1 MRKSILFTLTAVIMI
16 LSSCNTKPKGQL
28 VGIYGDVTPEATPY
42 GMIHIPRGS
51 FVMGPN
57 DQSALWA
64 IQPTQRDVTVESFWM
79 DITEIT
85 NGEYRQFV
93 HWVRDSIV
101 RQEIAKQVV
110 KYNANEPEILIDSKK
125 YFDVKYHIIG
135 YDEFVTDTILN
146 WKYPIKWNKN
156 YNEEALIKTALADE
170 IDPETGIETTDGKIN
185 IADYLNEELIVYAA
199 INSVYYQGADIT
211 EGRQLNAH
219 KMNYSYKWL
228 ARDQAKL
235 PGNSFDP
242 RTGKYHDWA
251 EVRIDTAYIDATG
264 KIINEVKTKKLR
276 NRGDLIS
283 RRIINIYPDTM
294 CWMTEFTYSYNEPA
308 MLNYFSHQS
317 YAMFPVVGVTWE
329 QAQAFCNWRNKIY
342 QESSKLPRAQEYR
355 LPTEAEWEY
364 AARGGRHNSAYP
376 WGGPYIRDN
385 KGCFMANFKPLR
397 GNYTED
403 GYFIPAS
410 VGTYDPNDY
419 GLYDMAGN
427 VSEWT
432 DDTYDESVGTFVLDM
447 NPSYKY
453 ESREGDTKIMKRK
466 VIKGGS
472 WKDVGAYLQ
481 CGMRD
486 FEYQDVCRPSIGFRC
501 VRTHIGE

>member
-1 MRKSILFTLTAVIMI
+1 MRKLVLFALTAAVIA
-16 LSSCNTKPKGQL
+16 LTSCSKPKGQL
-28 VGIYGDVTPEATPY
+28 TGIYENITPEATPY
-42 GMIHIPRGS
+42 GMVRIPRGS

-85 NGEYRQFV
+85 NGEYKQFV
-93 HWVRDSIV
+93 LWVRDSIARTQLARMEV
-101 RQEIAKQVV
+101 DVLGVEAEDAKYFSV
-110 KYNANEPEILIDSKK
+110 KYDPYNEAADP
-125 YFDVKYHIIG
+125 
-135 YDEFVTDTILN
+135 DTLLN
-146 WKYPIKWNKN
+146 WKVRIPWKAKWT
-156 YNEEALIKTALADE
+156 YEGDEEENATYLA
-170 IDPETGIETTDGKIN
+170 
-185 IADYLNEELIVYAA
+185 V
-199 INSVYYQGADIT
+199 NSVFYQSGDKT
-211 EGRQLNAH
+211 EERQLNAH
-219 KMNYSYKWL
+219 VMNYSYKWL

-235 PGNSFDP
+235 PGNSFNP
-242 RTGKYHDWA
+242 KTGKYHDWA
-251 EVRIDTAYIDATG
+251 EVTIDTAYYDETG
-264 KIINEVKTKKLR
+264 KIINKVIKKKLR
-276 NRGDLIS
+276 QRGDLIS

-308 MLNYFSHQS
+308 MLNYFSHPS
-317 YAMFPVVGVTWE
+317 YGYFPVVGVTWE
-329 QAQAFCNWRNKIY
+329 QAQAFCHWRNAQY
-342 QESSKLPRAQEYR
+342 QNVSKMPRAQEYR

-364 AARGGRHNSAYP
+364 AARGGKLNSAYP
-376 WGGPYIRDN
+376 WGGPYIRDA

-403 GYFIPAS
+403 GYFLPSS

-427 VSEWT
+427 VSEWI
-432 DDTYDESVGTFVLDM
+432 DDTYDETTSSFALDM

-453 ESREGDTKIMKRK
+453 EAREGDLKIMRRK

-501 VRTHIGE
+501 VRTHIGD

>member
-1 MRKSILFTLTAVIMI
+1 MRKLVLFALTAAVIA
-16 LSSCNTKPKGQL
+16 LTSCSKPKGQL
-28 VGIYGDVTPEATPY
+28 TGIYGNITPEATPY
-42 GMIHIPRGS
+42 GMVRIPRGS

-57 DQSALWA
+57 DQSATWA
-64 IQPTQRDVTVESFWM
+64 IQPNQRDVTVESFWM

-85 NGEYRQFV
+85 NGEYKQFV
-93 HWVRDSIV
+93 VWVRDSIARTQLARMEV
-101 RQEIAKQVV
+101 DVLGVEAEDAKYFSV
-110 KYNANEPEILIDSKK
+110 KYDPYNEAADP
-125 YFDVKYHIIG
+125 
-135 YDEFVTDTILN
+135 DTILN
-146 WKYPIKWNKN
+146 WKVRIPWKAKWT
-156 YNEEALIKTALADE
+156 YEGDEEENATYLA
-170 IDPETGIETTDGKIN
+170 
-185 IADYLNEELIVYAA
+185 V
-199 INSVYYQGADIT
+199 NSVFYQSGDKT
-211 EGRQLNAH
+211 EERQLNAH
-219 KMNYSYKWL
+219 VMNYSYKWL

-235 PGNSFDP
+235 PGNSFNP
-242 RTGKYHDWA
+242 KTGKYHDWA
-251 EVRIDTAYIDATG
+251 EVTIDTAYYDETG
-264 KIINEVKTKKLR
+264 KIINKVIKKKLR
-276 NRGDLIS
+276 QRGDLIS

-308 MLNYFSHQS
+308 MLNYFSHPS
-317 YAMFPVVGVTWE
+317 YGYFPVVGVTWE
-329 QAQAFCNWRNKIY
+329 QAQAFCHWRNAQY
-342 QESSKLPRAQEYR
+342 QNVSKMPRAQEYR

-364 AARGGRHNSAYP
+364 AARGGKLNSAYP
-376 WGGPYIRDN
+376 WGGPYIRDA

-403 GYFIPAS
+403 GYFLPAA

-427 VSEWT
+427 VSEWI
-432 DDTYDESVGTFVLDM
+432 DDTYDETTSSFALDM

-453 ESREGDTKIMKRK
+453 EAREGDLKIMRRK

-501 VRTHIGE
+501 VRTHIGD

>member
-1 MRKSILFTLTAVIMI
+1 MRKLVLFALTAAVVA
-16 LSSCNTKPKGQL
+16 LTSCSKPKGQL
-28 VGIYGDVTPEATPY
+28 TGIYENITPEATPY
-42 GMIHIPRGS
+42 GMVRIPRGS

-57 DQSALWA
+57 DQSAIWA
-64 IQPTQRDVTVESFWM
+64 IQPSQRDVTVESFWM

-85 NGEYRQFV
+85 NGEYKQFV
-93 HWVRDSIV
+93 VWVRDSIARTQLARMEV
-101 RQEIAKQVV
+101 DVLGVEAEDAKYFSV
-110 KYNANEPEILIDSKK
+110 KYDPYNEAADP
-125 YFDVKYHIIG
+125 
-135 YDEFVTDTILN
+135 DTILN
-146 WKYPIKWNKN
+146 WKVKIPWNAKWT
-156 YNEEALIKTALADE
+156 YEGDEEENATYLA
-170 IDPETGIETTDGKIN
+170 
-185 IADYLNEELIVYAA
+185 V
-199 INSVYYQGADIT
+199 NSVFYQSGDKT
-211 EGRQLNAH
+211 EERQLNAH
-219 KMNYSYKWL
+219 IMNYSYKWL

-235 PGNSFDP
+235 PGNSFNP
-242 RTGKYHDWA
+242 KTGKYHDWA
-251 EVRIDTAYIDATG
+251 EVTIDTAYYDETG
-264 KIINEVKTKKLR
+264 KIINKVIKKKLR
-276 NRGDLIS
+276 QRGDLIS

-308 MLNYFSHQS
+308 MLNYFSHPS
-317 YAMFPVVGVTWE
+317 YGYFPVVGVTWE
-329 QAQAFCNWRNKIY
+329 QAQAFCHWRNAQY
-342 QESSKLPRAQEYR
+342 QGVSKMPRAQEYR

-364 AARGGRHNSAYP
+364 AARGGKLNSAYP
-376 WGGPYIRDN
+376 WGGPYIRDA

-403 GYFIPAS
+403 GYFLPSS

-432 DDTYDESVGTFVLDM
+432 DDTYDETTSSFALDM

-453 ESREGDTKIMKRK
+453 EAREGDLKIMRRK
-466 VIKGGS
+466 VLKGGS

-501 VRTHIGE
+501 VRTHIGD

>member
-1 MRKSILFTLTAVIMI
+1 MRKFVFLALTTTVII
-16 LSSCNTKPKGQL
+16 LSSCSKPKGQL
-28 VGIYGDVTPEATPY
+28 TGIYEKVNPEATPY
-42 GMIHIPRGS
+42 GMVHIPRGS
-51 FVMGPN
+51 YVMGPN
-57 DQSALWA
+57 DQSAIWA

-85 NGEYRQFV
+85 NGEYKQFV
-93 HWVRDSIV
+93 HWVRDSIARTQLARMEV
-101 RQEIAKQVV
+101 DVLGVEAEDAKYFSV
-110 KYNANEPEILIDSKK
+110 KYDPYNEAADP
-125 YFDVKYHIIG
+125 
-135 YDEFVTDTILN
+135 DTLLN
-146 WKYPIKWNKN
+146 WRVKIPWNAKWT
-156 YNEEALIKTALADE
+156 YEGDEEENATYLA
-170 IDPETGIETTDGKIN
+170 
-185 IADYLNEELIVYAA
+185 V
-199 INSVYYQGADIT
+199 NSVFYQSGDKT
-211 EGRQLNAH
+211 EERQLNAH
-219 KMNYSYKWL
+219 IMNYSYKWL
-228 ARDQAKL
+228 ARDQAKR
-235 PGNSFDP
+235 PGNSFNP
-242 RTGKYHDWA
+242 KTGKYHDWA
-251 EVRIDTAYIDATG
+251 EVRIDTAYYDENG
-264 KIINEVKTKKLR
+264 KIINEVKVKKLR
-276 NRGDLIS
+276 QRGDLIS

-308 MLNYFSHQS
+308 MLNYFSHPS
-317 YAMFPVVGVTWE
+317 YGMFPVVGVTWE

-342 QESSKLPRAQEYR
+342 HDLSKMPRAQEYR

-364 AARGGRHNSAYP
+364 AARGGRHNTAYP
-376 WGGPYIRDN
+376 WGGPYIRDA

-403 GYFIPAS
+403 GYFIPAA

-427 VSEWT
+427 VAEWT
-432 DDTYDESVGTFVLDM
+432 DDTYDETTSSFALDM
-447 NPSYKY
+447 NPSYKH

-501 VRTHIGE
+501 VRTHIGD

>member
-1 MRKSILFTLTAVIMI
+1 MKKHILFALAVAVIVI
-16 LSSCNTKPKGQL
+16 ASSCGQKKGQL
-28 VGIYGDVTPEATPY
+28 VGIYPKVTPEETPY
-42 GMIHIPRGS
+42 GMVHIPRGS

-64 IQPTQRDVTVESFWM
+64 IQPSQRDVTVESFWM

-85 NGEYRQFV
+85 NGEYKEFV
-93 HWVRDSIV
+93 YWVRDSIT
-101 RQEIAKQVV
+101 RTHLMRMEAIELGIEADAAKWYSL
-110 KYNANEPEILIDSKK
+110 KYDPYNEAADP
-125 YFDVKYHIIG
+125 
-135 YDEFVTDTILN
+135 DTLLN
-146 WKYPIKWNKN
+146 WKTKIPWNAKWTYEGDEEENLTYIAVNKVF
-156 YNEEALIKTALADE
+156 YQSGDKTEE
-170 IDPETGIETTDGKIN
+170 
-185 IADYLNEELIVYAA
+185 
-199 INSVYYQGADIT
+199 
-211 EGRQLNAH
+211 RQLNAH
-219 KMNYSYKWL
+219 IMNYSYKWL

-235 PGNSFDP
+235 PGNSFNP
-242 RTGKYHDWA
+242 RTGKYNDNA
-251 EVRIDTAYIDATG
+251 KIRIDTAYYDENGAIVN
-264 KIINEVKTKKLR
+264 KVIEKQLR
-276 NRGDLIS
+276 TRGDLIS

-308 MLNYFSHQS
+308 MLNYFSHAS
-317 YAMFPVVGVTWE
+317 YSMFPVVGVTWE

-342 QESSKLPRAQEYR
+342 QDASNLPRAQEYR

-364 AARGGRHNSAYP
+364 AARGGRHNTAYP
-376 WGGPYIRDN
+376 WGGPYIRDA
-385 KGCFMANFKPLR
+385 KGCFMANFNPMR

-432 DDTYDESVGTFVLDM
+432 DDTYDESTGTFVLDM

-453 ESREGDTKIMKRK
+453 EAREGDKKIMRRK

-501 VRTHIGE
+501 VRTHIGN

>member
-1 MRKSILFTLTAVIMI
+1 MRKLVLFALTAAVIA
-16 LSSCNTKPKGQL
+16 LTSCSKPKGQL
-28 VGIYGDVTPEATPY
+28 TGIYGNITPEATPY
-42 GMIHIPRGS
+42 GMVRIPRGS

-57 DQSALWA
+57 DQSATWA
-64 IQPTQRDVTVESFWM
+64 IQPNQRDVTVESFWM

-85 NGEYRQFV
+85 NGEYKQFV
-93 HWVRDSIV
+93 LWVRDSIARTQLARMEV
-101 RQEIAKQVV
+101 DVLGVEAEDAKYFSV
-110 KYNANEPEILIDSKK
+110 KYDPYNEAADP
-125 YFDVKYHIIG
+125 
-135 YDEFVTDTILN
+135 DTLLN
-146 WKYPIKWNKN
+146 WKVRIPWKAKWT
-156 YNEEALIKTALADE
+156 YEGDEEENATYLA
-170 IDPETGIETTDGKIN
+170 
-185 IADYLNEELIVYAA
+185 V
-199 INSVYYQGADIT
+199 NSVFYQSGDKT
-211 EGRQLNAH
+211 EERQLNAH
-219 KMNYSYKWL
+219 VMNYSYKWL

-235 PGNSFDP
+235 PGNSFNP
-242 RTGKYHDWA
+242 KTGKYHDWA
-251 EVRIDTAYIDATG
+251 EVTIDTAYYDETG
-264 KIINEVKTKKLR
+264 KIINKVIKKKLR
-276 NRGDLIS
+276 QRGDLIS

-308 MLNYFSHQS
+308 MLNYFSHPS
-317 YAMFPVVGVTWE
+317 YGYFPVVGVTWE
-329 QAQAFCNWRNKIY
+329 QAQAFCHWRNAQY
-342 QESSKLPRAQEYR
+342 QNVSKMPRAQEYR

-364 AARGGRHNSAYP
+364 AARGGKLNSAYP
-376 WGGPYIRDN
+376 WGGPYIRDA

-403 GYFIPAS
+403 GYFLPSS

-427 VSEWT
+427 VSEWI
-432 DDTYDESVGTFVLDM
+432 DDTYDETTSSFALDM

-453 ESREGDTKIMKRK
+453 EAREGDLKIMRRK

-501 VRTHIGE
+501 VRTHIGD

>member
-1 MRKSILFTLTAVIMI
+1 MRKLVLFALTAAVVA
-16 LSSCNTKPKGQL
+16 LTSCSKPKGQL
-28 VGIYGDVTPEATPY
+28 TGIYENITPEATPY
-42 GMIHIPRGS
+42 GMVRIPRGS

-57 DQSALWA
+57 DQSAIWA
-64 IQPTQRDVTVESFWM
+64 IQPSQRDVTVESFWM

-85 NGEYRQFV
+85 NGEYKQFV
-93 HWVRDSIV
+93 VWVRDSIARTQLARMEV
-101 RQEIAKQVV
+101 DVLGLEAEDAKYFSV
-110 KYNANEPEILIDSKK
+110 KYDPYNEAADP
-125 YFDVKYHIIG
+125 
-135 YDEFVTDTILN
+135 DTILN
-146 WKYPIKWNKN
+146 WKVKIPWNAKWT
-156 YNEEALIKTALADE
+156 YEGDEEENATYLA
-170 IDPETGIETTDGKIN
+170 
-185 IADYLNEELIVYAA
+185 V
-199 INSVYYQGADIT
+199 NSVFYQSGDKT
-211 EGRQLNAH
+211 EERQLNAH
-219 KMNYSYKWL
+219 IMNYSYKWL

-235 PGNSFDP
+235 PGNSFNP
-242 RTGKYHDWA
+242 KTGKYHDWA
-251 EVRIDTAYIDATG
+251 EVTIDTAYYDETG
-264 KIINEVKTKKLR
+264 KIINKVIKKKLR
-276 NRGDLIS
+276 QRGDLIS

-308 MLNYFSHQS
+308 MLNYFSHPS
-317 YAMFPVVGVTWE
+317 YGYFPVVGVTWE
-329 QAQAFCNWRNKIY
+329 QAQAFCHWRNAQY
-342 QESSKLPRAQEYR
+342 QGVSKMPRAQEYR

-364 AARGGRHNSAYP
+364 AARGGKLNSAYP
-376 WGGPYIRDN
+376 WGGPYIRDA

-403 GYFIPAS
+403 GYFLPSS

-432 DDTYDESVGTFVLDM
+432 DDTYDETTSSFALDM

-453 ESREGDTKIMKRK
+453 EAREGDLKIMRRK
-466 VIKGGS
+466 VLKGGS

-501 VRTHIGE
+501 VRTHIGD

>member
-1 MRKSILFTLTAVIMI
+1 MRKLVLFALTAAVVA
-16 LSSCNTKPKGQL
+16 LTSCSKPKGQL
-28 VGIYGDVTPEATPY
+28 TGIYENITPEATPY
-42 GMIHIPRGS
+42 GMVRIPRGS

-57 DQSALWA
+57 DQSAIWA
-64 IQPTQRDVTVESFWM
+64 IQPSQRDVTVESFWM

-85 NGEYRQFV
+85 NGEYKQFV
-93 HWVRDSIV
+93 VWVRDSIARTQLARMEV
-101 RQEIAKQVV
+101 DVLGLEAEDAKYFSV
-110 KYNANEPEILIDSKK
+110 KYDPYNEAADP
-125 YFDVKYHIIG
+125 
-135 YDEFVTDTILN
+135 DTILN
-146 WKYPIKWNKN
+146 WKVKIPWNAKWT
-156 YNEEALIKTALADE
+156 YEGDEEENATYLA
-170 IDPETGIETTDGKIN
+170 
-185 IADYLNEELIVYAA
+185 V
-199 INSVYYQGADIT
+199 NSVFYQSGDKT
-211 EGRQLNAH
+211 EERQLNAH
-219 KMNYSYKWL
+219 IMNYSYKWL

-235 PGNSFDP
+235 PGNSFNP
-242 RTGKYHDWA
+242 KTGKYHDWA
-251 EVRIDTAYIDATG
+251 EVTIDTAYYDETG
-264 KIINEVKTKKLR
+264 KIINKVIKKKLR
-276 NRGDLIS
+276 QRGDLIS

-308 MLNYFSHQS
+308 MLNYFSHPS
-317 YAMFPVVGVTWE
+317 YGYFPVVGVTWE
-329 QAQAFCNWRNKIY
+329 QAQAFCHWRNAQY
-342 QESSKLPRAQEYR
+342 QGVSKMPRAQEYR

-364 AARGGRHNSAYP
+364 AARGGKLNSAYP
-376 WGGPYIRDN
+376 WGGPYIRDA

-403 GYFIPAS
+403 GYFLPSS

-432 DDTYDESVGTFVLDM
+432 DDTYDETTSSFALDM

-453 ESREGDTKIMKRK
+453 EAREGDLKIMRRK

-501 VRTHIGE
+501 VRTHIGD

>member
-1 MRKSILFTLTAVIMI
+1 MRKLVLFALTAAVVA
-16 LSSCNTKPKGQL
+16 LTSCSKPKGQL
-28 VGIYGDVTPEATPY
+28 TGIYENITPEATPY
-42 GMIHIPRGS
+42 GMVRIPRGS

-57 DQSALWA
+57 DQSAIWA
-64 IQPTQRDVTVESFWM
+64 IQPSQRDVTVESFWM

-85 NGEYRQFV
+85 NGEYKQFV
-93 HWVRDSIV
+93 VWVRDSIARTQLARMEV
-101 RQEIAKQVV
+101 DVLGLEAEDAKYFSV
-110 KYNANEPEILIDSKK
+110 KYDPYNEAADP
-125 YFDVKYHIIG
+125 
-135 YDEFVTDTILN
+135 DTILN
-146 WKYPIKWNKN
+146 WKVKIPWNAKWT
-156 YNEEALIKTALADE
+156 YEGDEEENATYLA
-170 IDPETGIETTDGKIN
+170 
-185 IADYLNEELIVYAA
+185 V
-199 INSVYYQGADIT
+199 NSVFYQSGDKT
-211 EGRQLNAH
+211 EERQLNAH
-219 KMNYSYKWL
+219 IMNYSYKWL

-235 PGNSFDP
+235 PGNSFNP
-242 RTGKYHDWA
+242 KTGKYHDWA
-251 EVRIDTAYIDATG
+251 EVTIDTAYYDETG
-264 KIINEVKTKKLR
+264 KIINKVIKKKLR
-276 NRGDLIS
+276 QRGDLIS

-308 MLNYFSHQS
+308 MLNYFSHPS
-317 YAMFPVVGVTWE
+317 YGYFPVVGVTWE
-329 QAQAFCNWRNKIY
+329 QAQAFCHWRNAQY
-342 QESSKLPRAQEYR
+342 QGVSKMPRAQEYR

-364 AARGGRHNSAYP
+364 AARGGKLNSAYP
-376 WGGPYIRDN
+376 WGGPYIRDA

-403 GYFIPAS
+403 GYFLPAS

-432 DDTYDESVGTFVLDM
+432 DDTYDETTSSFALDM

-453 ESREGDTKIMKRK
+453 EAREGDLKIMRRK

-501 VRTHIGE
+501 VRTHIGD

>member
-1 MRKSILFTLTAVIMI
+1 MRKLVLFALTAAVIA
-16 LSSCNTKPKGQL
+16 LTSCSKPKGQL
-28 VGIYGDVTPEATPY
+28 TGIYGNITPEATPY
-42 GMIHIPRGS
+42 GMVRIPRGS

-57 DQSALWA
+57 DQSATWA
-64 IQPTQRDVTVESFWM
+64 IQPNQRDVTVESFWM

-85 NGEYRQFV
+85 NGEYKQFV
-93 HWVRDSIV
+93 VWVRDSIARTQLARMEV
-101 RQEIAKQVV
+101 DLGVEAEDAKYFSV
-110 KYNANEPEILIDSKK
+110 KYDPYNEAADP
-125 YFDVKYHIIG
+125 
-135 YDEFVTDTILN
+135 DTILN
-146 WKYPIKWNKN
+146 WKVRIPWKAKWTYEGDEEENATYLAVNKVF
-156 YNEEALIKTALADE
+156 YQSGDKTEE
-170 IDPETGIETTDGKIN
+170 
-185 IADYLNEELIVYAA
+185 
-199 INSVYYQGADIT
+199 
-211 EGRQLNAH
+211 RQLNAH
-219 KMNYSYKWL
+219 IMNYSYKWL

-235 PGNSFDP
+235 PGNSFNP
-242 RTGKYHDWA
+242 KTGKYHDWA
-251 EVRIDTAYIDATG
+251 EVTIDTAYYDETG
-264 KIINEVKTKKLR
+264 KIINKVIKKKLR
-276 NRGDLIS
+276 QRGDLIS

-308 MLNYFSHQS
+308 MLNYFSHPS
-317 YAMFPVVGVTWE
+317 YGYFPVVGVTWE
-329 QAQAFCNWRNKIY
+329 QAQAFCHWRNAQY
-342 QESSKLPRAQEYR
+342 QNVSKMPRAQEYR

-364 AARGGRHNSAYP
+364 AARGGKLNSAYP
-376 WGGPYIRDN
+376 WGGPYIRDA

-403 GYFIPAS
+403 GYFLPAA

-427 VSEWT
+427 VSEWI
-432 DDTYDESVGTFVLDM
+432 DDTYDETTSSFALDM

-453 ESREGDTKIMKRK
+453 EAREGDLKIMRRK

-501 VRTHIGE
+501 VRTHIGD

>member
-1 MRKSILFTLTAVIMI
+1 MKKHILFVLAVAVIVI
-16 LSSCNTKPKGQL
+16 ASSCGQKKGQL
-28 VGIYGDVTPEATPY
+28 IGIYEKVTPEVTPY
-42 GMIHIPRGS
+42 GMVHIPRGS

-57 DQSALWA
+57 DQSAIWA
-64 IQPTQRDVTVESFWM
+64 TQPSQRDVTVESFWM

-85 NGEYRQFV
+85 NGEYKEFV
-93 HWVRDSIV
+93 YWVRDSIA
-101 RQEIAKQVV
+101 RTHLMRME
-110 KYNANEPEILIDSKK
+110 ANELGIEADAAKWYKLK
-125 YFDVKYHIIG
+125 YDPYNEAA
-135 YDEFVTDTILN
+135 DPDTILN
-146 WKYPIKWNKN
+146 WKAKIPWNAKWT
-156 YNEEALIKTALADE
+156 YEGDEEANLTYLAVNTVFYQSADKT
-170 IDPETGIETTDGKIN
+170 
-185 IADYLNEELIVYAA
+185 EE
-199 INSVYYQGADIT
+199 
-211 EGRQLNAH
+211 RQLNAH
-219 KMNYSYKWL
+219 IMNYSYEWL

-235 PGNSFDP
+235 PGNSFNP
-242 RTGKYHDWA
+242 KTGKYHDYA
-251 EVRIDTAYIDATG
+251 KVRIDTAYYDENGAIVN
-264 KIINEVKTKKLR
+264 KVIEKKLR
-276 NRGDLIS
+276 SRGDLIS

-308 MLNYFSHQS
+308 MLNYFSHAS
-317 YAMFPVVGVTWE
+317 YGMFPVVGITWE

-342 QESSKLPRAQEYR
+342 HDASKLPRAQEYR

-364 AARGGRHNSAYP
+364 AARGGRHNTAYP
-376 WGGPYIRDN
+376 WGGPYIRDA

-403 GYFIPAS
+403 GYFLPSS

-427 VSEWT
+427 VSEWI
-432 DDTYDESVGTFVLDM
+432 DDTYDETTSSFALDM

-453 ESREGDTKIMKRK
+453 EAREGDLKIMRRK

-501 VRTHIGE
+501 VRTHIGD

>member
-1 MRKSILFTLTAVIMI
+1 MRKLVLFALTAAVVA
-16 LSSCNTKPKGQL
+16 LTSCSKPKGQL
-28 VGIYGDVTPEATPY
+28 TGIYENITPEATPY
-42 GMIHIPRGS
+42 GMVRIPRGS

-57 DQSALWA
+57 DQSAIWA
-64 IQPTQRDVTVESFWM
+64 IQPSQRDVTVESFWM

-85 NGEYRQFV
+85 NGEYKQFV
-93 HWVRDSIV
+93 VWVRDSIARTQLARMEV
-101 RQEIAKQVV
+101 DVLGLEAEDAKYFSV
-110 KYNANEPEILIDSKK
+110 KYDPYNEAADP
-125 YFDVKYHIIG
+125 
-135 YDEFVTDTILN
+135 DTILN
-146 WKYPIKWNKN
+146 WKVKIPWNAKWT
-156 YNEEALIKTALADE
+156 YEGDEEENATYLA
-170 IDPETGIETTDGKIN
+170 
-185 IADYLNEELIVYAA
+185 V
-199 INSVYYQGADIT
+199 NSVFYQSGDKT
-211 EGRQLNAH
+211 EERQLNAH
-219 KMNYSYKWL
+219 IMNYSYKWL

-235 PGNSFDP
+235 PGNSFNP
-242 RTGKYHDWA
+242 KTGKYHDWA
-251 EVRIDTAYIDATG
+251 EVTIDTAYYDETG
-264 KIINEVKTKKLR
+264 KIINKVIKKKLR
-276 NRGDLIS
+276 QRGDLIS

-308 MLNYFSHQS
+308 MLNYFSHPS
-317 YAMFPVVGVTWE
+317 YGMFPVVGVTWE
-329 QAQAFCNWRNKIY
+329 QAQAFCHWRNAQY
-342 QESSKLPRAQEYR
+342 QGVSKMPRAQEYR

-364 AARGGRHNSAYP
+364 AARGGKLNSAYP
-376 WGGPYIRDN
+376 WGGPYIRDA

-403 GYFIPAS
+403 GYFLPSS

-432 DDTYDESVGTFVLDM
+432 DDTYDETTSSFALDM

-453 ESREGDTKIMKRK
+453 EAREGDLKIMRRK
-466 VIKGGS
+466 VLKGGS

-501 VRTHIGE
+501 VRTHIGD

>member
-1 MRKSILFTLTAVIMI
+1 MKKHILFVLAVAVIVI
-16 LSSCNTKPKGQL
+16 ASSCGQKKGQL
-28 VGIYGDVTPEATPY
+28 IGIYEKVTPEVTPY
-42 GMIHIPRGS
+42 GMVHIPRGS

-57 DQSALWA
+57 DQSAIWA
-64 IQPTQRDVTVESFWM
+64 TQPSQRDVTVESFWM

-85 NGEYRQFV
+85 NGEYKEFV
-93 HWVRDSIV
+93 YWVRDSIA
-101 RQEIAKQVV
+101 RTHLMRME
-110 KYNANEPEILIDSKK
+110 ANELGIEADAAKWYTLK
-125 YFDVKYHIIG
+125 YDPYNEAA
-135 YDEFVTDTILN
+135 DPDTLLN
-146 WKYPIKWNKN
+146 WKAKIPWNAKWT
-156 YNEEALIKTALADE
+156 YEGDEEANLTYLAVNTVFYQSADKT
-170 IDPETGIETTDGKIN
+170 
-185 IADYLNEELIVYAA
+185 EE
-199 INSVYYQGADIT
+199 
-211 EGRQLNAH
+211 RQLNAH
-219 KMNYSYKWL
+219 IMNYSYEWL

-235 PGNSFDP
+235 PGNSFNP
-242 RTGKYHDWA
+242 KTGKYHDYA
-251 EVRIDTAYIDATG
+251 KVRIDTAYYDENGAIVN
-264 KIINEVKTKKLR
+264 KVIEKQLR
-276 NRGDLIS
+276 TRGDLIS

-308 MLNYFSHQS
+308 MLNYFSHAS
-317 YAMFPVVGVTWE
+317 YGMFPVVGITWE

-342 QESSKLPRAQEYR
+342 KDASKLPRAQEYR

-364 AARGGRHNSAYP
+364 AARGGRHNTAYP
-376 WGGPYIRDN
+376 WGGPYIRDA
-385 KGCFMANFKPLR
+385 KGCFMANFKPMR

-403 GYFIPAS
+403 GYFIPS
-410 VGTYDPNDY
+410 TVGTYDPNDY

-432 DDTYDESVGTFVLDM
+432 DDTYDESTGTFVLDM

-453 ESREGDTKIMKRK
+453 EAREGDKKIMRRK

-501 VRTHIGE
+501 VRTHIGD

>member
-1 MRKSILFTLTAVIMI
+1 MRKLVLFALTAAVIA
-16 LSSCNTKPKGQL
+16 LTSCSKPKGQL
-28 VGIYGDVTPEATPY
+28 TGIYGNITPEATPY
-42 GMIHIPRGS
+42 GMVRIPRGS

-57 DQSALWA
+57 DQSATWA
-64 IQPTQRDVTVESFWM
+64 IQPNQRDVTVESFWM

-85 NGEYRQFV
+85 NGEYKQFV
-93 HWVRDSIV
+93 VWVRDSIARTQLARMEV
-101 RQEIAKQVV
+101 DLGVEAEDAKYFSV
-110 KYNANEPEILIDSKK
+110 KYDPYNEAADP
-125 YFDVKYHIIG
+125 
-135 YDEFVTDTILN
+135 DTILN
-146 WKYPIKWNKN
+146 WKVRIPWKAKWT
-156 YNEEALIKTALADE
+156 YEGDEEENATYLA
-170 IDPETGIETTDGKIN
+170 
-185 IADYLNEELIVYAA
+185 V
-199 INSVYYQGADIT
+199 NSVFYQSGDKT
-211 EGRQLNAH
+211 EERQLNAH
-219 KMNYSYKWL
+219 VMNYSYKWL

-235 PGNSFDP
+235 PGNSFNP
-242 RTGKYHDWA
+242 KTGKYHDWA
-251 EVRIDTAYIDATG
+251 EVTIDTAYYDETG
-264 KIINEVKTKKLR
+264 KIINKVIKKKLR
-276 NRGDLIS
+276 QRGDLIS

-308 MLNYFSHQS
+308 MLNYFSHPS
-317 YAMFPVVGVTWE
+317 YGYFPVVGVTWE
-329 QAQAFCNWRNKIY
+329 QAQAFCHWRNAQY
-342 QESSKLPRAQEYR
+342 QNVSKLPRAQEYR

-364 AARGGRHNSAYP
+364 AARGGKLNSAYP
-376 WGGPYIRDN
+376 WGGPYIRDA

-403 GYFIPAS
+403 GYFLPAA

-427 VSEWT
+427 VSEWI
-432 DDTYDESVGTFVLDM
+432 DDTYDETTSSFALDM

-453 ESREGDTKIMKRK
+453 EAREGDLKIMRRK

-501 VRTHIGE
+501 VRTHIGD